1 MSRIVARLFSLIV
14 QHVCPALQLWLV
26 IIVVPAIGRA
36 QSNDTLQYS
45 LRHFNDENGLPQN
58 SVKSIVPGAS
68 GFIWLATENGVV
80 RFDGHHFLIY
90 NKDNTGFESSRIYSI
105 IPSGIPNTYYAVTD
119 REQVGEIQNGTIALV
134 GNDTVKQ
141 NIYLQG
147 HLLSVNPVKQYTAIG
162 LPNIFSE
169 GIRFRSYI
177 IPLDATTWYSLDSG
191 RIFINQHGQKREL
204 ARLRGTSP
212 YNFFLLDSNLYY
224 WSHRRGAIILDSA
237 RHTFVTTRVTGDMV
251 QSRAWKTRRRPD
263 KIYWNI
269 AAGEVFFYL
278 NQSLYKVIAMPD
290 GSLHTRC
297 ILNHFNLPVNKVVS
311 VYYDESLQQL
321 FLGSLTNG
329 LFVFK
334 RKLFIPV
341 QIRKEGQEVYYAQ
354 WPYDNDKVITPWGRI
369 LSPFYAGRH
378 YSKLIYKNVG
388 TTDQY
393 SMTMDTR
400 KNLWIKSRKSLF
412 RFDSTGAELTAT
424 WKYTDDI
431 DQIYADTA
439 GNVWVGFHVRGLYHV
454 PAGQNDPELYL
465 PGIKNISC
473 ITRSGSHLWLG
484 TSHGLYRIHIDSRIV
499 DTIPQFRGRYIR
511 SIYITRPGE
520 VWVTTYDEGFYLY
533 TRGKLT
539 RFPQDR
545 NNYLATAHCIVEDKK
560 GFFWI
565 TTNKGLFQASKQDLL
580 DYAAGRLRD
589 VYYLY
594 YTKEN
599 GFNTNEFN
607 GGCMPCAVT
616 LGNGYVSLPSLSG
629 LVWFNPDSLRM
640 ELPDKD
646 LYIDHLELD
655 RQLLPVSDT
664 MRLPRNFQQLKLH
677 ITTPYFGNKNNIR
690 IEYALHDGGNRHD
703 WLRVSDNKTILLS
716 GMKAGRHY
724 LAIRK
729 YNGFGKDNY
738 TYKNLVLIIAP
749 AYYETWW
756 FPLGVLLLVF
766 LLIWGYSA
774 VRVQYVRTKNKQ
786 LEQRIAER
794 TGELEQTLA
803 ALQVSEEQLRR
814 QTRIH
819 ERLITAMA
827 HDIKSPLKYMTD
839 AAWNLVKRS
848 ANQQG
853 IEDIQLQ
860 SRLLFESGTRIYY
873 FTDNLLQYIKLYARQ
888 GIITMEPVNLYNVV
902 DEKVRIFT
910 DIAAIQCTVIHNQ
923 VPMEALV
930 NSNARLLG
938 VIIHNIIDN
947 AVKVTNK
954 GTITITTTD
963 EPDLHRISIADT
975 GPGMREDIMDW
986 CNTQPA
992 PRDLPESMGMGLM
1005 IVKELLVLV
1014 NGRMEVER
1022 RGGTIVHILLKK

>member
-1 MSRIVARLFSLIV
+1 MSRIVARVLSLIF
-14 QHVCPALQLWLV
+14 HKPLPALLLWLV
-26 IIVVPAIGRA
+26 MFVVPAGRA
-36 QSNDTLQYS
+36 QVNDSLQYS

-80 RFDGHHFLIY
+80 RFDGHHFSVY

-105 IPSGIPNTYYAVTD
+105 IPSGRPGTYFAVTD
-119 REQVGEIQNGTIALV
+119 REQVGEIQNGSITLINNDTIAP
-134 GNDTVKQ
+134 

-147 HLLSVNPVKQYTAIG
+147 HLFSINPVDQYTAIG
-162 LPNIFSE
+162 LPNIFRE
-169 GIRFRSYI
+169 GIHFRSYNM
-177 IPLDATTWYSLDSG
+177 PLDTATWYSLDSG
-191 RIFINQHGQKREL
+191 RIFINQHHQRREL

-224 WSHRRGAIILDSA
+224 WSHRRGALLLDSA
-237 RHTFVTTRVTGDMV
+237 QLTFVTTKVTGDIV
-251 QSRAWKTRRRPD
+251 QNRAWKTRRRPD

-269 AAGEVFFYL
+269 ASGDVFFYI
-278 NQSLYKVIAMPD
+278 NQSLYKVSSKPD

-311 VYYDESLQQL
+311 VYYDELLQQL

-334 RKLFIPV
+334 RKLFTPV
-341 QIRKEGQEVYYAQ
+341 QLRREGQEVYYAQ
-354 WPYDNDKVITPWGRI
+354 WPYGNDKVITPWGRI
-369 LSPFYAGRH
+369 LSPFYNGRN
-378 YSKLIYKNVG
+378 YSKLIYKTVG
-388 TTDQY
+388 TFDQY
-393 SMTMDTR
+393 SMAMDTAH
-400 KNLWIKSRKSLF
+400 NLWIKSRQSLY
-412 RFDSTGAELTAT
+412 RFDSAGTELSAT
-424 WKYTDDI
+424 WKYNDDI
-431 DQIYADTA
+431 DQVYADTA
-439 GNVWVGFHVRGLYHV
+439 GNVWVGFHVRGLYQV
-454 PAGQNDPELYL
+454 AAGQNDPELFL
-465 PGIKNISC
+465 PGVKNISYMA
-473 ITRSGSHLWLG
+473 RSGKYLWLG
-484 TSHGLYRIHIDSRIV
+484 TSHGLYRVQVESRAV
-499 DTIPQFRGRYIR
+499 DTIGQFKGRYIR
-511 SIYITRPGE
+511 SIYITSPGE
-520 VWVTTYDEGFYLY
+520 VWITTYDEGFYLY
-533 TRGKLT
+533 AGSRLT
-539 RFPQDR
+539 RFPQDI
-545 NNYLATAHCIVEDKK
+545 NNYLATAHCIVEDKN

-580 DYAAGRLRD
+580 DYASGRLQD

-594 YTKEN
+594 YAKEN

-616 LGNGYVSLPSLSG
+616 LRNGYVSLPSLSG
-629 LVWFNPDSLRM
+629 LVWFNPDSLRI
-640 ELPDKD
+640 ELPDKE
-646 LYIDHLELD
+646 LYIDHMELD
-655 RQLLPVSDT
+655 QQLLPLSDT
-664 MRLPRNFQQLKLH
+664 IRLPRDFQQLKLNV
-677 ITTPYFGNKNNIR
+677 TTPYFGNKNNVR
-690 IEYALHDGGNRHD
+690 IEYALHDGGKWHE

-716 GMKAGRHY
+716 GMHAGRHY
-724 LAIRK
+724 LSIRK
-729 YNGFGKDNY
+729 YNGFGKENY
-738 TYKNLVLIIAP
+738 TYKTLVLIVAP

-756 FPLGVLLLVF
+756 FPLGLLLLVF

-774 VRVQYVRTKNKQ
+774 VRVQYVRKKNKQ

-848 ANQQG
+848 SEQKG

-860 SRLLFESGTRIYY
+860 SRLLFESGTRIFY

-902 DEKVRIFT
+902 EEKVRIFR
-910 DIAAIQCTVIHNQ
+910 DIAAIQSTEIHNQ
-923 VPMEALV
+923 VALEAMV

-954 GTITITTTD
+954 GAITITSVD
-963 EPDLHRISIADT
+963 EPGHHRICIGDT
-975 GPGMREDIMDW
+975 GPGMREEIMDW
-986 CNTQPA
+986 CNAGPA
-992 PRDLPESMGMGLM
+992 HKDLPESMGMGLM

-1014 NGRMEVER
+1014 NGYMHIER
-1022 RGGTIVHILLKK
+1022 KGGTIVQIILKK